1 MEIRQLEYVVEVA
14 RRGSYTKAADALFVS
29 RQGLSKA
36 IKNLESEIG
45 QSLFQGAG
53 GRLTTTNTGEAFVRA
68 AAPVVS
74 SFEELASR
82 FSSQKKS
89 QEQQSLSVAVAHG
102 VMLSLPHH
110 AIARF
115 QRANPDIL
123 LSLEEVTT
131 ETALDMADEGEADV
145 AIVGSAPCYLQ
156 DFDTLLVVKTG
167 IYLYVPKE
175 SPLANEDI
183 LPLKSLD
190 KQPFITT
197 GKRNHLHRF
206 FIEQCSASGIAPH
219 ILFTTSDIPLLVEQA
234 ERQKA
239 CYFGFPPSIKKT
251 DKEAHVLRP
260 VDIGHE
266 AWFGTYAVKR
276 KGAQLSEAAKAFWS
290 HLSHEVSH
298 DATTL

>member
-1 MEIRQLEYVVEVA
+1 
-14 RRGSYTKAADALFVS
+14 
-29 RQGLSKA
+29 
-36 IKNLESEIG
+36 
-45 QSLFQGAG
+45 
-53 GRLTTTNTGEAFVRA
+53 
-68 AAPVVS
+68 
-74 SFEELASR
+74 
-82 FSSQKKS
+82 
-89 QEQQSLSVAVAHG
+89 
-102 VMLSLPHH
+102 MLSLPHH

-276 KGAQLSEAAKAFWS
+276 RGAPLSEAAKAFWS
-290 HLSHEVSH
+290 YLSHEVSH

>member
-45 QSLFQGAG
+45 QSLFQGSG

-82 FSSQKKS
+82 FSNQKKS

-131 ETALDMADEGEADV
+131 ETALDMADEGGADV
-145 AIVGSAPCYLQ
+145 AIVGSAPCYLR

-206 FIEQCSASGIAPH
+206 FIEQCGASGIAPH
-219 ILFTTSDIPLLVEQA
+219 ILFTTSDIPLLLEQA

-251 DKEAHVLRP
+251 DKEAHVLKP

-276 KGAQLSEAAKAFWS
+276 KGAPLSEAAKAFWS
-290 HLSHEVSH
+290 YLSHEVSH